1 MHVPIR
7 LLLLLLTIFLAAGHA
22 SAQSFEETWKEFL
35 DNNKVSNISALLKP
49 DRYTDTKDY
58 SKYLLMNMNSSL
70 CQSEITKAD
79 DLLADLKDLDAK
91 VYEAI
96 PGFAPRLEGL
106 ELKAK
111 AYYQVDDIW
120 KDFLVTRNVPTDKL
134 EAIEAVKTTCEKST
148 LAKYSY
154 MRMYA
159 SYCGGDIRAAKNIF
173 ENRTLR
179 LAEKTSWKLQDVKG
193 MAPEVAKMSKLFALL
208 PELDRAWETY
218 VKTGTSPG
226 FAPELP
232 VVDCNPTPNVKEWIL
247 KGLAEPCETAPAML
261 AKITQLQNETGL
273 KFEDETSNGLIDLED
288 LAAGNNQA
296 LADLNEAWAAFLPD
310 NKVKYG
316 TKYGYDYCSTE
327 PLIKAYIMDGYT
339 FVCELADF
347 SSRRID
353 SLQKIRRVRLDD
365 VTKEKIVELAKL
377 ESKYRFNGSRIESVW
392 DEFVADGDVL
402 SADYI
407 STDQYCDQIQEVK
420 DWTIRGLSGDCEAGV
435 EYLNKIE
442 EFNQKFEFK
451 FFQDL
456 ECRVQKLRIKVYD
469 CRSSLLEEI
478 ATLEAEQ
485 SSYEQRL
492 AELKIE
498 YGMAERPEA
507 CEGGQ

>member
-1 MHVPIR
+1 MPYR
-7 LLLLLLTIFLAAGHA
+7 LCSLALALLVCAPAR
-22 SAQSFEETWKEFL
+22 AQSFEETWKEFL
-35 DNNKVSNISALLKP
+35 DNNKIANISALAKP
-49 DRYTDTKDY
+49 DRYSDTKDY
-58 SKYLLMNMNSSL
+58 AKYLLMNMNSSF
-70 CQSEITKAD
+70 CQSEITKAENLMTD
-79 DLLADLKDLDAK
+79 IKQLDPT
-91 VYEAI
+91 VYGAV
-96 PGFAPRLEGL
+96 PGFVGRMEGL
-106 ELKAK
+106 EAKAS
-111 AYYQVDDIW
+111 AYYQVDDLW
-120 KDFLVTRNVPTDKL
+120 KDFLVTRDPQLDKL
-134 EAIEAVKTTCEKST
+134 DAIEAVKTTCEKST

-154 MRMYA
+154 MRMHA
-159 SYCGGDIRAAKNIF
+159 SYCAGDIRAAQNIF

-193 MAPEVAKMSKLFALL
+193 MAPEVAKMSALYGLL

-218 VKTGTSPG
+218 VKTGVSPG
-226 FAPELP
+226 FAAELP
-232 VVDCNPTPNVKEWIL
+232 MVACNPTPNVKAYIL
-247 KGLAEPCETAPAML
+247 KGLNEPCETAPAMV
-261 AKITQLQNETGL
+261 AKIKQLQEETGMR
-273 KFEDETSNGLIDLED
+273 FGDDINNGLIDLED
-288 LAAGNNQA
+288 LAAGNDQA

-377 ESKYRFNGSRIESVW
+377 ESKYRFNGSRIEAVW

-442 EFNQKFEFK
+442 AFNEKFEFK

-469 CRSSLLEEI
+469 CRSALLEEI

-498 YGMAERPEA
+498 YGMSERPVA
-507 CEGGQ
+507 CEAGQ